1 MLKIQSMFVVLTIG
15 LIGCWQ
21 GDSLA
26 QDKAIRKNVAT
37 TNNSAIS
44 VVYTQQD
51 EDEDDQQQQRRSRGR
66 RSRASS
72 ENRKNH
78 QSILDSLTD
87 LTSGIAKATVKCNI
101 DDNTVCRG
109 TIVDP
114 SGLVIV
120 KNSTVPTDKE
130 IRCELVDG
138 RKISAKKIASDEE
151 YDIALLQLE
160 GLGDAPATLTQLNW
174 CTGDSCDAGSFVATV
189 ADKDSPV
196 ALGIVTVKERQFRVR
211 SAGGNGNKAFL
222 GVQSQGQDGSLVLT
236 RVLPNTAASRAG
248 LKDGDILAS
257 VNDEDVKTQQELVR
271 VLGRFKPEE
280 TIELVVKRADKE
292 LKLKAKLGK
301 NTNQNS
307 GIDRWGGGPFTDQDQ
322 KRFGYPTVL
331 AHDSVIRPEFCGT
344 PLVNT
349 NGEVV
354 GINISRALRVAT
366 YAVPAEV
373 VLKFIK
379 ENKKT
384 KSSK

>member
-1 MLKIQSMFVVLTIG
+1 MLKIQSMILVLSIG
-15 LIGCWQ
+15 LFGCWHV
-21 GDSLA
+21 DSLA
-26 QDKAIRKNVAT
+26 QENSIQINVGTANDL
-37 TNNSAIS
+37 TNS
-44 VVYTQQD
+44 VVYAQQD
-51 EDEDDQQQQRRSRGR
+51 EDENDQQQRRSRGR
-66 RSRASS
+66 RFRGSN
-72 ENRKNH
+72 ENQKNH
-78 QSILDSLTD
+78 QSILESFTD

-120 KNSTVPTDKE
+120 KNSTVPADKE

-138 RKISAKKIASDEE
+138 RKISAKKIAENEE
-151 YDIALLQLE
+151 YDMALLQLE
-160 GLGDAPATLTQLNW
+160 GLGDAPATLTPLKW

-189 ADKDSPV
+189 ADKDAPV

-211 SAGGNGNKAFL
+211 SAGGNNNRAYL
-222 GVQSQGQDGSLVLT
+222 GVQSEGQDGSLVLT

-271 VLGRFKPEE
+271 VLGQFKPEE
-280 TIELVVKRADKE
+280 TIELVIKRADKE

-301 NTNQNS
+301 NTSQNS
-307 GIDRWGGGPFTDQDQ
+307 GVDRWGGGPFTEEDQ

-366 YAVPAEV
+366 YAVPAEE

-384 KSSK
+384 KTSK